1 MKKEVKNWLEQ
12 AEHDI
17 EVAEYN
23 LNGNMLDAAAFYS
36 QQAVE
41 KALKSLYIL
50 KFEELWK
57 VHDLVRIAKRI
68 QAPTKI
74 VELKDFKQ
82 KICQKYAIKEMILFG
97 SQVTGEA
104 DENSDIDLIVV
115 GDEFKGKSPLK
126 RSFKLYLEWTLD
138 YPVDFLCYTPEEF
151 EEKRKE
157 ISIVRH
163 AIREG
168 VVI

>member
-1 MKKEVKNWLEQ
+1 MKKEVENWLEQ

-23 LNGNMLDAAAFYS
+23 LKECKGGTGMGEEESKL
-36 QQAVE
+36 V
-41 KALKSLYIL
+41 KALK
-50 KFEELWK
+50 
-57 VHDLVRIAKRI
+57 V
-68 QAPTKI
+68 
-74 VELKDFKQ
+74 FKE
-82 KICQKYAIKEMILFG
+82 KICQKYNIKEMILFG
-97 SQVTGEA
+97 SQVSGEA
-104 DENSDIDLIVV
+104 DENSDVDLIVV
-115 GDEFKGKSPLK
+115 GDEFKNKSPLK
-126 RSFKLYLEWTLD
+126 RPVALYLEWTMD

-163 AIREG
+163 AIKEG